1 LNEDDDNRDLLKNL
15 SRDDIKRRINLQWLI
30 IDTSSTN

>member
-1 LNEDDDNRDLLKNL
+1 LLENL
-15 SRDDIKRRINLQWLI
+15 SRDDIERRINLQWLI